1 MELLRLLILL
11 AVTEL
16 SGAHNTTVFQGM
28 AGQSLQV
35 SCPYNS
41 LKHWGRRK
49 AWCRQLD
56 EGGPCQRVVSTHRS
70 WILSFL
76 TRRNG
81 STAIVDDALGGTLTI
96 TLRNL
101 QAHDAGLYQCQSLY
115 RDEADTLRKVLV
127 EVLADPLDHLD
138 PGDLWIPEESKGFKD
153 IHVEPSISRSLSKE
167 DMPFPPTS
175 ILFLLACIFLSK
187 FLAAGALWAVA
198 WRGQKLGTP
207 LASEPHCGHDPGYQ
221 LQTLTGQG
229 SAGTF
234 PEVLQAPV
242 GGSILV
248 QCHYG
253 LQDIKARKVWCR
265 VLPEGCQTLVS
276 SAVNRRASGGERMFL
291 TDLGGGL
298 LQVEMITLREEDAG
312 EYGCVVEGATGP
324 QTVHR
329 VALDVLP
336 PAPSLKEEETYKVG
350 SLADG
355 PSSDTVDSASP
366 LEPSQDKSIPLIW
379 GTMLLLS
386 LLVVAVV
393 LFAVMAKR
401 KGNRLGV
408 RGQPQSSGIPGMAT
422 SSVAHHISDSGLGLD
437 LPSDIPYA
445 RLDSPPSFDNTTYSV
460 PLDPPSEKS
469 PPPAQSSSPPLLPKV
484 LTCSKPVTYATVIFP
499 GRDKVGGASREPAQD
514 PLNGQMPPS

>member
-1 MELLRLLILL
+1 MELLWLLILL

-16 SGAHNTTVFQGM
+16 PGAHNTTVFQGM

-127 EVLADPLDHLD
+127 EVLAGLPGSGVLPTPDLGTGKPFREDFCLCLQTTVCPHGEEIWGQLPRGGTRSSQALSPTDPLDHLD

-175 ILFLLACIFLSK
+175 ILLLLACIFLSK

-221 LQTLTGQG
+221 LQTLTDIFCARYHSRCRRHNSEQNG
-229 SAGTF
+229 SRFLPTQSH
-234 PEVLQAPV
+234 ELV
-242 GGSILV
+242 GGEEDRHNKR
-248 QCHYG
+248 QPDG
-253 LQDIKARKVWCR
+253 
-265 VLPEGCQTLVS
+265 VLKDKELRGS
-276 SAVNRRASGGERMFL
+276 
-291 TDLGGGL
+291 LGG
-298 LQVEMITLREEDAG
+298 
-312 EYGCVVEGATGP
+312 
-324 QTVHR
+324 
-329 VALDVLP
+329 
-336 PAPSLKEEETYKVG
+336 SVG
-350 SLADG
+350 
-355 PSSDTVDSASP
+355 
-366 LEPSQDKSIPLIW
+366 
-379 GTMLLLS
+379 
-386 LLVVAVV
+386 
-393 LFAVMAKR
+393 
-401 KGNRLGV
+401 
-408 RGQPQSSGIPGMAT
+408 
-422 SSVAHHISDSGLGLD
+422 
-437 LPSDIPYA
+437 
-445 RLDSPPSFDNTTYSV
+445 
-460 PLDPPSEKS
+460 
-469 PPPAQSSSPPLLPKV
+469 
-484 LTCSKPVTYATVIFP
+484 
-499 GRDKVGGASREPAQD
+499 
-514 PLNGQMPPS
+514 

>member
-1 MELLRLLILL
+1 MGPNLLLLLL
-11 AVTEL
+11 
-16 SGAHNTTVFQGM
+16 
-28 AGQSLQV
+28 
-35 SCPYNS
+35 
-41 LKHWGRRK
+41 
-49 AWCRQLD
+49 
-56 EGGPCQRVVSTHRS
+56 
-70 WILSFL
+70 
-76 TRRNG
+76 
-81 STAIVDDALGGTLTI
+81 LG
-96 TLRNL
+96 
-101 QAHDAGLYQCQSLY
+101 
-115 RDEADTLRKVLV
+115 
-127 EVLADPLDHLD
+127 LA
-138 PGDLWIPEESKGFKD
+138 
-153 IHVEPSISRSLSKE
+153 
-167 DMPFPPTS
+167 
-175 ILFLLACIFLSK
+175 
-187 FLAAGALWAVA
+187 
-198 WRGQKLGTP
+198 
-207 LASEPHCGHDPGYQ
+207 
-221 LQTLTGQG
+221 GQG

-408 RGQPQSSGIPGMAT
+408 RGQPQSSGIPGM
-422 SSVAHHISDSGLGLD
+422 
-437 LPSDIPYA
+437 
-445 RLDSPPSFDNTTYSV
+445 
-460 PLDPPSEKS
+460 
-469 PPPAQSSSPPLLPKV
+469 V

-499 GRDKVGGASREPAQD
+499 GRDKVGGASLEPAQD